1 MKSCHS
7 SCVFPA
13 YCVPLQPQFQSS
25 CSDLDTYLPL
35 QLLLLEQSGYL
46 RLPLLVYLHV
56 KNISIWF
63 TGWYMGLIRHKNKCQ
78 SPTKLKMIMI
88 WVLGRRRRNKNGR
101 KKLLCCTPTSPPTPT
116 TSPTQHKSPI
126 TQPRVFTE
134 TNPAPM
140 THHFVKG
147 PVH

>member
-56 KNISIWF
+56 
-63 TGWYMGLIRHKNKCQ
+63 IRHKNKCQ

-88 WVLGRRRRNKNGR
+88 WVLGRRRRNKNG
-101 KKLLCCTPTSPPTPT
+101 KKTPMLHTHLTAHADNVSNTTQISHNTATRVYRDKSCADDIPLCEGSGAL
-116 TSPTQHKSPI
+116 
-126 TQPRVFTE
+126 
-134 TNPAPM
+134 N
-140 THHFVKG
+140 
-147 PVH
+147 